1 MNKRLCAVC
10 LMLLSLISVTVFAHQ
25 DIDQYRSCTHCGMDR
40 KQFGYSRMLI
50 AYEDGTQIG
59 ICSLHCAVTELNG
72 HKGKK
77 AKNIL
82 VADRDSHQ
90 LIDADKAIWVL
101 GGRKRGVMTTRA
113 KWAFSTQK
121 TAQKFVEEFGGTI
134 ADWEKALAAA
144 KEDAQPKSR

>member
-10 LMLLSLISVTVFAHQ
+10 LVLLSLISVTVFAHQ
-25 DIDQYRSCTHCGMDR
+25 DIDQYRSCAHCGMDR
-40 KQFGYSRMLI
+40 KQFGFSRMLI
-50 AYEDGTQIG
+50 AYEDGTQVG

-101 GGRKRGVMTTRA
+101 GGRKRGVMTARP
-113 KWAFSTQK
+113 KWAFSS
-121 TAQKFVEEFGGTI
+121 TAAARKFVDDYGGMI
-134 ADWEKALAAA
+134 VSWDRALAAA
-144 KEDAQPKSR
+144 REDAKK